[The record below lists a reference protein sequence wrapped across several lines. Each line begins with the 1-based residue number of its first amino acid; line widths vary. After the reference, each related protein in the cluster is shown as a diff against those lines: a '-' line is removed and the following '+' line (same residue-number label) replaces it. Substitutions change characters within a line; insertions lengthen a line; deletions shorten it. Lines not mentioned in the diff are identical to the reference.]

1 MDNEKRRKINMEN
14 SEMETETR
22 RKVSAVVIGCGQRGT
37 GYSNYSKQ
45 FPDLL
50 QIVGVADPKKNRRE
64 NVAKRTGLTNP
75 DLIVDDW
82 TKLASMEKLADCAF
96 ITTQDRMHLAPAM
109 AFASKGYHLLLEK
122 PMSVNEEEC
131 KQESY
136 LHIYIQNI

>member
-1 MDNEKRRKINMEN
+1 M
-14 SEMETETR
+14 
-22 RKVSAVVIGCGQRGT
+22 
-37 GYSNYSKQ
+37 
-45 FPDLL
+45 
-50 QIVGVADPKKNRRE
+50 
-64 NVAKRTGLTNP
+64 AKRTGLTNP

-136 LHIYIQNI
+136 LHIYSKVPNNSAARLLIFKKFTLPTRLIWTYTLIKIQTIFLPTRLLSTKFYFFVYF